1 MIGASARAFNTWDRL
16 KLIALVFMF
25 IDHIG
30 AYFFVHDV
38 WIRSIG
44 RSSAPVFLFLA
55 GYASSYRFS
64 KKLLILACAMQLS
77 NMLMGHADQAVNIL
91 FNIILCRAA
100 LHRMEKRGRVIE
112 RPFEWFIVL
121 GIFVVFSS
129 FFIQY
134 GTLGMMFAVCGYM
147 KRYPERYSRKV
158 LQRFLAASL
167 VVCAFNFL
175 LFFDFSTFEF
185 LLMLPFLALDY
196 WLIMGVELRE
206 LDTSKLPAWLLHLL
220 MFSSHYSGEIYAY
233 HLIAI
238 SWLTGFPL

>member
-1 MIGASARAFNTWDRL
+1 MTTVTARPFNSWDCF

-25 IDHIG
+25 IDHVG
-30 AYFFVHDV
+30 AYGFVHEI

-44 RSSAPVFLFLA
+44 RTSAPLFLFLA

-64 KKLLILACAMQLS
+64 KKLLLLACVMEFSNILA
-77 NMLMGHADQAVNIL
+77 GHYDQSLNIL
-91 FNIILCRAA
+91 FNIMLCRMVF
-100 LHRMEKRGRVIE
+100 RWMEKRGRVIE

-121 GIFVVFSS
+121 SIFAVFSS
-129 FFIQY
+129 FFMQY

-158 LQRFLAASL
+158 LPRFLAASL
-167 VVCAFNFL
+167 VVYAFNFL
-175 LFFDFSTFEF
+175 LFFDFGAFEF

-196 WLIMGVELRE
+196 WLIMGMELRE
-206 LDTSKLPAWLLHLL
+206 MDTSKLPAWLLRLL
-220 MFSSHYSGEIYAY
+220 TLTTRYSAEIYAY

-238 SWLTGFPL
+238 SWLTGYPL